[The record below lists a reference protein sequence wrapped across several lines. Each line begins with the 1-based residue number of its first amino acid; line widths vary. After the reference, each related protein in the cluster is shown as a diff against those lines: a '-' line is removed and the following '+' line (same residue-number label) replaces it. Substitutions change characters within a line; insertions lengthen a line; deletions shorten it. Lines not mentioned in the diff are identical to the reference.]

1 MSEDIDAMLASS
13 ELIASHD
20 HVADGSEDGYVTMH
34 LYKAN
39 DARYFRYVEA
49 SGMNSSFAGA
59 MHFIEW
65 IGTSYNESW
74 KNP

>member
-1 MSEDIDAMLASS
+1 MLASS

-49 SGMNSSFAGA
+49 SGMNSSELLPIYWTGS
-59 MHFIEW
+59 
-65 IGTSYNESW
+65 GVN
-74 KNP
+74 